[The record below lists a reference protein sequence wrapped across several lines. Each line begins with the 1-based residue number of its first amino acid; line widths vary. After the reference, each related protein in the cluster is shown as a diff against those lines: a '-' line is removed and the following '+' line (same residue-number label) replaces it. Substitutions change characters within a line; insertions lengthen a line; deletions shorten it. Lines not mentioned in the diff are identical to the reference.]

1 MWVGVAVPLAACDF
15 ATDAATR
22 LAGDIQAGAA
32 RLGKDLGSSYRI
44 EHVTPSAAGQCVG
57 PYTVQLDKVGALII
71 WCKDGAARVV
81 SSHSTSSHG
90 RFVDVPQTFRLDKP
104 AGATLVIDIERQAGG
119 RAVVIDV
126 R

>member
-1 MWVGVAVPLAACDF
+1 MWVAVTLTACDI

-22 LAGDIQAGAA
+22 LAGDIEAGVA
-32 RLGKDLGSSYRI
+32 RLGQDLGSSYSVA
-44 EHVTPSAAGQCVG
+44 HVTPSAAGQCVG

-81 SSHSTSSHG
+81 SSHSTSSHA
-90 RFVDVPQTFRLDKP
+90 RFIDVPQTFRLDKP
-104 AGATLVIDIERQAGG
+104 AGATLVIDIERRAAG